1 MLDNNLNFFMLDIDN
16 FDSSN
21 NIILKQDMIQLD
33 QTPSQIFKSNIPIEM
48 LIDLFEKICMKCDN
62 HYILNNNAYKKG
74 IFNGDVQQFLKDCT
88 SYYHTSKRKYLTRTL
103 NYNHFITIIR
113 QICKHLNIKYNS
125 KIRYEKST
133 YDIIYNIYLH

>member
-1 MLDNNLNFFMLDIDN
+1 MLDDNLNNQIFKQDV
-16 FDSSN
+16 SQ
-21 NIILKQDMIQLD
+21 NIITQ
-33 QTPSQIFKSNIPIEM
+33 PSQIFKSNIPISM
-48 LIDLFEKICMKCDN
+48 LNDLFEKICIKCDN

-74 IFNGDVQQFLKDCT
+74 MFNGNIQQFINNCMP
-88 SYYHTSKRKYLTRTL
+88 YYYISKRKYLTRTL

-125 KIRYEKST
+125 KIQYEKST

>member
-1 MLDNNLNFFMLDIDN
+1 MLDNNLNSLRMDIDN
-16 FDSSN
+16 K
-21 NIILKQDMIQLD
+21 ILNKVVPQ
-33 QTPSQIFKSNIPIEM
+33 PSQIFKSNIPISM
-48 LIDLFEKICMKCDN
+48 LIDLFEKICIKYDN

-74 IFNGDVQQFLKDCT
+74 MFNGDIQQFIQDCIP
-88 SYYHTSKRKYLTRTL
+88 YYYISKRKYLTRTL

-113 QICKHLNIKYNS
+113 QICKYLNIKYNN